1 MGNIRSKTLV
11 LDSWQEREGEEGKY
25 LVQKEERQNGKEEE
39 DNYSEK
45 GKFLPTKSKDTH
57 H

>member
-45 GKFLPTKSKDTH
+45 GEFLPTRSKDTCH
-57 H
+57 